1 VAFTVELLMPQTL
14 LLLLPLPCAF
24 LQQRKN
30 IEGSLFL
37 IKRRTQPRFQ
47 MLVLNKL
54 STGAVVC
61 TTAAVSSIWPTR
73 TAWGVLSKWSSC
85 ITYMKLTLLF
95 CDRHVSLLI
104 SVVAADNYTEP
115 IHGGLELESNPPY
128 LMYTHGNDEVRH
140 TCKRG
145 MFSGLKNLQQLSVF

>member
-1 VAFTVELLMPQTL
+1 VGKLLTVFSGPLERSCAIQAVQHHCKDCGLALVAFTVELLMPQTL

-73 TAWGVLSKWSSC
+73 TAWGVLSNG
-85 ITYMKLTLLF
+85 L
-95 CDRHVSLLI
+95 
-104 SVVAADNYTEP
+104 VASPT
-115 IHGGLELESNPPY
+115 
-128 LMYTHGNDEVRH
+128 
-140 TCKRG
+140 
-145 MFSGLKNLQQLSVF
+145 